1 MIGLFVFLSIY
12 MAQINLFNTSDLSIL
27 RNRKQLK
34 LFLIETAVTYK
45 RPILSLNIIFCDD
58 EYLLSIN
65 KGFLAHDYYTDI
77 ITFDLS
83 ESTNDPIQGEL
94 YISTERVKD
103 NATTHLQP
111 YKKELHRVIFHGLL
125 HLLGYKDKTTK
136 DSLVMK
142 DMEELLLSQYFP
154 S

>member
-1 MIGLFVFLSIY
+1 

-27 RNRKQLK
+27 RNRKELK
-34 LFLIETAVTYK
+34 LFLIETSVAYK

-83 ESTNDPIQGEL
+83 ESISDPIQGEL
-94 YISTERVKD
+94 YISTERVKE
-103 NATTHLQP
+103 NATTHHQSF
-111 YKKELHRVIFHGLL
+111 KKELHRVIFHGLL
-125 HLLGYKDKTTK
+125 HLLGYKDKSATDGLK
-136 DSLVMK
+136 MKEMEDVLLVH
-142 DMEELLLSQYFP
+142 YFKI
-154 S
+154 

>member
-27 RNRKQLK
+27 RNRNQLK
-34 LFLIETAVTYK
+34 VFLIETAVTYK
-45 RPILSLNIIFCDD
+45 RAILSLNIIFCDD

-83 ESTNDPIQGEL
+83 ESTADPIQGEL

-103 NATTHLQP
+103 NAITHHQS

-125 HLLGYKDKTTK
+125 HLLGFKDKTSA
-136 DSLVMK
+136 DSLKMK
-142 DMEELLLSQYFP
+142 EMEELLLSQYFTI
-154 S
+154 